1 MGNDFSTW
9 ILAQLHDPKL
19 REKAKE
25 RMEKSS
31 LLLSSS
37 EKSVLAPPPAGFS
50 SAAKSSP
57 VHSPSKS
64 SSSVKRRFIQVAKP
78 HEEGFWK
85 TQLLQ
90 CAPYRAPFPAT
101 AQLQRQVDDL
111 FEQTA
116 EQAYALR
123 LARTDYDNES
133 EAPPAD
139 KLPSYL
145 LAKLHTLAEGLVCDH
160 YRGRRTNG
168 HFDDAY
174 LSFALGPEGKNALE
188 AFLSQAISQL
198 PEADEETLRYFG
210 FDSKGRPILWW
221 DPDGILR
228 DHHEVDEKTIRRLQ
242 EQPAQLS
249 KMWTLPPLVMRVVF
263 LYDAIMDVLEEAGK
277 KQEVRWNNRMMRDY
291 LFDTACGRE
300 TINPYYYTILTS
312 FLRLAETRVRV
323 EIAGIAPIQT
333 ERDRREVSRRL
344 PKSIEDEVMEAL
356 EKTPLPP
363 ITEEDI
369 RMLPMGDRLA
379 ARIRPKWLFLLPDD
393 EKRLAAFDAMCEKE
407 VVSVLNRR
415 EFREQQS
422 PTLMRLQRFLALR
435 RKKQEEITQSAIH
448 EVVDSSWEEELR
460 RTLRDVSPNNPH
472 WISELAKQLDDW
484 QNPKVRSLR
493 LNRTRIREAKKELA
507 KTVAMV
513 DRLLTTET
521 KEEVDD
527 E

>member
-1 MGNDFSTW
+1 MSDDFSTW
-9 ILAQLHDPKL
+9 MLAQLHDPKL

-31 LLLSSS
+31 
-37 EKSVLAPPPAGFS
+37 F
-50 SAAKSSP
+50 
-57 VHSPSKS
+57 S
-64 SSSVKRRFIQVAKP
+64 SSSSAKASTASSSPAPSSSMSSSSRFPSPVKRRFIQVAKP

-90 CAPYRAPFPAT
+90 GTPYRAPFPAT

-116 EQAYALR
+116 EKAYALR

-133 EAPPAD
+133 DAPPAD

-174 LSFALGPEGKNALE
+174 LFFALGLEGKNALE

-198 PEADEETLRYFG
+198 PPADEETLRYFG

-228 DHHEVDEKTIRRLQ
+228 DHYEVDEKTVRRLQ

-249 KMWTLPPLVMRVVF
+249 KMWTLLPLVMRVVF
-263 LYDAIMDVLEEAGK
+263 LYDAVMDVLEEAGK

-291 LFDTACGRE
+291 LFDTASGRE

-312 FLRLAETRVRV
+312 FLRLAEARVRV

-363 ITEEDI
+363 ITEEDV
-369 RMLPMGDRLA
+369 RLLPAGDLLA

-460 RTLRDVSPNNPH
+460 WTLRDVSPNNPH

-484 QNPKVRSLR
+484 QSPKVRSLR

-513 DRLLTTET
+513 DRLLTTEI

>member
-1 MGNDFSTW
+1 MSDDFSTW
-9 ILAQLHDPKL
+9 MLAQLQDPKL

-25 RMEKSS
+25 RMEKS
-31 LLLSSS
+31 
-37 EKSVLAPPPAGFS
+37 PF
-50 SAAKSSP
+50 
-57 VHSPSKS
+57 S
-64 SSSVKRRFIQVAKP
+64 SSSPAKASTVSSSPAPSSSMSSSSKSVSPVKRRFIQVAKP

-90 CAPYRAPFPAT
+90 GAPYRASFPAT

-116 EQAYALR
+116 EKAYALR
-123 LARTDYDNES
+123 LARTDYGNES
-133 EAPPAD
+133 DAPPAD

-145 LAKLHTLAEGLVCDH
+145 LTKLHTLTEGLVCDH
-160 YRGRRTNG
+160 YRGRKIHS

-198 PEADEETLRYFG
+198 PAADEETLRYFG
-210 FDSKGRPILWW
+210 FDKKGRPILWW

-228 DHHEVDEKTIRRLQ
+228 DHYEVDEKTVRRLQ
-242 EQPAQLS
+242 EQPALLS

-263 LYDAIMDVLEEAGK
+263 LYDAVMDVIEEA
-277 KQEVRWNNRMMRDY
+277 KQKQDVRWNNRMMRDY

-312 FLRLAETRVRV
+312 FLRLAEARVRV

-363 ITEEDI
+363 ITEEDV
-369 RMLPMGDRLA
+369 RLLPAEDRLA
-379 ARIRPKWLFLLPDD
+379 ARIRLKWLFLLPDD

-407 VVSVLNRR
+407 VVSALNRR

-422 PTLMRLQRFLALR
+422 PTLMRLQRFFALR
-435 RKKQEEITQSAIH
+435 RKKQEEITQSAIR

-472 WISELAKQLDDW
+472 WVSELAKQLDDW
-484 QNPKVRSLR
+484 QSPKVRSLR